1 MRDMIFLILLLL
13 NVTLAAKIHLDLA
26 WLQGSIKNR
35 SRRDI
40 SCREGQAYAH
50 DSICCLNCPAGTY
63 VKKACF
69 SDLEK
74 GVCEPCEFDTYT
86 EHGNGLRMCLPCTK
100 CRLVVVCCLCT
111 FIPSVDQETTEKC
124 TSTQNTHCKCKQ
136 GSFCLPDQA
145 CEVCKKCSKC
155 KEDEEMVKSCTV
167 SSNTVCRKRSSMGS
181 SISVM
186 ICVVSILYWK
196 WSKPS
201 KTSIT
206 SRSPRKI
213 VKINMGDRDEE
224 REKRQNVHNSKM
236 DESSQFQSF
245 LEQNC
250 VVGTLSPASLE
261 MENDR
266 GLGDSLPNTAT
277 SSQISVAMFAVP
289 GDLQPSHANQP
300 PCSAL
305 PWQPHTSDRESSRR
319 LVPLNGE
326 ESLKKTFDLFEEMDV
341 HYHNRFFR
349 LIGLSDNVIKSTESL
364 FPEDRVYELLKN
376 WMEKEGM
383 KADFNNLI
391 EALTYLDQRLSAENI
406 IAKAIS
412 NGYFKYEDE

>member
-1 MRDMIFLILLLL
+1 MPPPQFLVFQILLLL
-13 NVTLAAKIHLDLA
+13 NVTLAAKSHLDLA
-26 WLQGSIKNR
+26 WMQGSIKNR

-40 SCREGQAYAH
+40 SCIDGQAYAH

-63 VKKACF
+63 VKKACI

-86 EHGNGLRMCLPCTK
+86 EHGNGLPMCLQCTK
-100 CRLVVVCCLCT
+100 CR
-111 FIPSVDQETTEKC
+111 IDQETTEKC

-181 SISVM
+181 SIPVTFIVVLPLIPVL
-186 ICVVSILYWK
+186 ICVLSILYWK

-206 SRSPRKI
+206 SRSPRKM
-213 VKINMGDRDEE
+213 VKIYMGDGDEE
-224 REKRQNVHNSKM
+224 REMSLNVHNSKM

-245 LEQNC
+245 LEQNY
-250 VVGTLSPASLE
+250 V
-261 MENDR
+261 
-266 GLGDSLPNTAT
+266 
-277 SSQISVAMFAVP
+277 
-289 GDLQPSHANQP
+289 
-300 PCSAL
+300 
-305 PWQPHTSDRESSRR
+305 DRESSRR

-349 LIGLSDNVIKSTESL
+349 LIGLSDNVIKSTESS

>member
-181 SISVM
+181 SISV
-186 ICVVSILYWK
+186 
-196 WSKPS
+196 
-201 KTSIT
+201 T

>member
-100 CRLVVVCCLCT
+100 CRL
-111 FIPSVDQETTEKC
+111 DQETTEKC

-181 SISVM
+181 SISVTFIVVLPLIPVM